1 MKSKQIWIISGLILT
16 FLVSAAG
23 LAGAGILDNAS
34 QIVNLSASSSSATV
48 VPLSA
53 FARVTPGGTSIA
65 FDPGS
70 SVVVVINKIMW
81 KFKPDNTQITN
92 PVQLRL
98 TAIPFS
104 PSSVAFYGKKSS
116 VGGDGYAFENDNI
129 APGIPVDVQDASIW
143 GFYVVD
149 LVTNQPISGSLA
161 IRLVGFMTPN
171 Q

>member
-1 MKSKQIWIISGLILT
+1 MKFKQLSLITGLILT
-16 FLVSAAG
+16 FLVSAAS

-34 QIVNLSASSSSATV
+34 QIVNLSAGSSSATV

-53 FARVTPGGTSIA
+53 FVRVTPDGTNIV

-70 SVVVVINKIMW
+70 NVVVVINKIMW
-81 KFKPDNTQITN
+81 KFKPDNTQTN

-104 PSSVAFYGKKSS
+104 ASGVSFYNKKSG
-116 VGGDGYAFENDNI
+116 VGGDGYAAENDNV
-129 APGIPVDVQDASIW
+129 APGIPVAIQDASKW

-149 LVTNQPISGSLA
+149 LVTNQPIPGSLA
-161 IRLVGFMTPN
+161 IRLVGFITPN